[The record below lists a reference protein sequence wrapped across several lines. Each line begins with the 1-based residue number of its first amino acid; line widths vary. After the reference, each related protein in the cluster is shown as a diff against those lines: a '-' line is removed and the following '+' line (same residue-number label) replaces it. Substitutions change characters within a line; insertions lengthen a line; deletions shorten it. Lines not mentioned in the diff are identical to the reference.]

1 MTTLTTYRPSLL
13 GHGVFNDIFD
23 TMLDFPQLMHRTT
36 QGYPVA
42 DIYREEDG
50 NTVMEFALAGFSRAE
65 LAVEIKPEKNSIT
78 VSANTDGLTE
88 KERQRVRAVLKAVGG
103 EKSFDVLARVDGGGY
118 SAQADAISL
127 GIARALLIQNPENE
141 PILREGKFLTR
152 DSREVERKKPGQK
165 GARKSFQFSK
175 R

>member
-1 MTTLTTYRPSLL
+1 MTTLTTYRPRLL

-88 KERQRVRAVLKAVGG
+88 KERQRRV
-103 EKSFDVLARVDGGGY
+103 AR
-118 SAQADAISL
+118 
-127 GIARALLIQNPENE
+127 RN
-141 PILREGKFLTR
+141 
-152 DSREVERKKPGQK
+152 
-165 GARKSFQFSK
+165 FSK
-175 R
+175 TYVNYDNNLDLAATTAEFENGLLRLIVPRREEAKPLAIEIK

>member
-1 MTTLTTYRPSLL
+1 MAKKKEVNFIWGTGRRKTSVARVRL
-13 GHGVFNDIFD
+13 FD
-23 TMLDFPQLMHRTT
+23 GT
-36 QGYPVA
+36 G
-42 DIYREEDG
+42 
-50 NTVMEFALAGFSRAE
+50 
-65 LAVEIKPEKNSIT
+65 SIQVNKKDVDT
-78 VSANTDGLTE
+78 FFGTE

-103 EKSFDVLARVDGGGY
+103 EKSFDLLVRVDGGGY

-127 GIARALLIQNPENE
+127 GVARALLIQNPENE